1 MCIRDSSL
9 TEIDTNL
16 LYTILKN
23 EFEDNTIQK
32 VDSNFYEKTS
42 EFIGNL
48 KKQEYDGV
56 EAKIKNVM
64 VEMATEMASLFLK
77 IRLEKAGLDDSDKS
91 SLLAEEKYIL
101 DSQKEMEERKET
113 ILSRILDG
121 KSKLLES
128 NEQ

>member
-1 MCIRDSSL
+1 MSSL
-9 TEIDTNL
+9 TKIDANL

-23 EFEDNTIQK
+23 EFEDNSIQK
-32 VDSNFYEKTS
+32 IDSNFYQKTA

-48 KKQEYDGV
+48 KNQEYDGV
-56 EAKIKNVM
+56 EAKIKNAM

-77 IRLEKAGLDDSDKS
+77 IRLEKAILDGSNKPH
-91 SLLAEEKYIL
+91 LLAEEKYIL
-101 DSQKEMEERKET
+101 DSQMEMEERKET
-113 ILSRILDG
+113 ILSRILNG

>member
-1 MCIRDSSL
+1 MSSL
-9 TEIDTNL
+9 TKIDANL

-23 EFEDNTIQK
+23 EFENNTIQK
-32 VDSNFYEKTS
+32 VDSNFYQKTS

-48 KKQEYDGV
+48 KNQEYDGV
-56 EAKIKNVM
+56 EAKIKNAM
-64 VEMATEMASLFLK
+64 VEMATEMTSLFLK
-77 IRLEKAGLDDSDKS
+77 IRLEKAILDGSNKPH
-91 SLLAEEKYIL
+91 LLAEEKYIL

-113 ILSRILDG
+113 ILSRILNG

>member
-1 MCIRDSSL
+1 MSSL
-9 TEIDTNL
+9 TKIDANL

-23 EFEDNTIQK
+23 EFEDNPIQK
-32 VDSNFYEKTS
+32 IDSNFYQKTS

-48 KKQEYDGV
+48 KNQEYDGV
-56 EAKIKNVM
+56 EAKIKNAM

-77 IRLEKAGLDDSDKS
+77 IRLEKAILDGSNKPH
-91 SLLAEEKYIL
+91 LLAEEKHIL

>member
-1 MCIRDSSL
+1 MSSL
-9 TEIDTNL
+9 TKIDANL

-23 EFEDNTIQK
+23 EFEDNSVQK
-32 VDSNFYEKTS
+32 IDSNFYQKTA

-48 KKQEYDGV
+48 KNQEYDGI
-56 EAKIKNVM
+56 EAKIKNALIEM
-64 VEMATEMASLFLK
+64 VTEMTSLFLK
-77 IRLEKAGLDDSDKS
+77 IRLEKAILDGSNKPH
-91 SLLAEEKYIL
+91 LLAEEKYIL

-113 ILSRILDG
+113 ILSRILNG

>member
-1 MCIRDSSL
+1 MSSL
-9 TEIDTNL
+9 TKIDANL

-23 EFEDNTIQK
+23 EFEDNPIQK
-32 VDSNFYEKTS
+32 IDSNFYQKTS

-48 KKQEYDGV
+48 KNQEYDGV
-56 EAKIKNVM
+56 EAKIKNAM
-64 VEMATEMASLFLK
+64 VEMATEMVSLFLK
-77 IRLEKAGLDDSDKS
+77 IRLEKAVLDDSDKS

-101 DSQKEMEERKET
+101 DSQMEMEERKET

>member
-1 MCIRDSSL
+1 MSSL
-9 TEIDTNL
+9 TKIDTNF
-16 LYTILKN
+16 LYTVLKN

-32 VDSNFYEKTS
+32 VDSNFYQKTA

-48 KKQEYDGV
+48 KNQEYDGI
-56 EAKIKNVM
+56 EAKIKNAM
-64 VEMATEMASLFLK
+64 VEMTTEMTSLFLK
-77 IRLEKAGLDDSDKS
+77 IRLEKAVLDDSDKS

-113 ILSRILDG
+113 ILSRILNG

>member
-1 MCIRDSSL
+1 MSSL
-9 TEIDTNL
+9 TKIDANL
-16 LYTILKN
+16 LYTVLKN
-23 EFEDNTIQK
+23 EFEDNSIQK
-32 VDSNFYEKTS
+32 IDSNFYQKTA

-48 KKQEYDGV
+48 KNQEYDGV
-56 EAKIKNVM
+56 EAKIKNAM
-64 VEMATEMASLFLK
+64 VEMTTEMTSLFLK
-77 IRLEKAGLDDSDKS
+77 IRLEKAVLDDSDKS

-113 ILSRILDG
+113 ILSRILNG

>member
-1 MCIRDSSL
+1 MSSL
-9 TEIDTNL
+9 TKIDTNF
-16 LYTILKN
+16 LYTVLKN
-23 EFEDNTIQK
+23 EFEDHTIQK
-32 VDSNFYEKTS
+32 VDSNFYQKTA

-48 KKQEYDGV
+48 KNQEYDGV
-56 EAKIKNVM
+56 EAKIKNAM

-77 IRLEKAGLDDSDKS
+77 IRLEKAILDGSNKPH
-91 SLLAEEKYIL
+91 LLAEEKYIL

-113 ILSRILDG
+113 ILSRLLNG

>member
-1 MCIRDSSL
+1 MSSL
-9 TEIDTNL
+9 TKIDANL

-23 EFEDNTIQK
+23 EFEDNSIQK
-32 VDSNFYEKTS
+32 IDSNFYQKTA

-48 KKQEYDGV
+48 KNQEYDGI
-56 EAKIKNVM
+56 EAKIKNAM
-64 VEMATEMASLFLK
+64 VEMTTEMTSLFLK
-77 IRLEKAGLDDSDKS
+77 IRLEKAVLDDSDKS

-101 DSQKEMEERKET
+101 DSQKEMEERKES
-113 ILSRILDG
+113 ILSRILNG

>member
-1 MCIRDSSL
+1 MSSL
-9 TEIDTNL
+9 TKIDANL

-23 EFEDNTIQK
+23 EFENNTIQK
-32 VDSNFYEKTS
+32 VDSNFYQKTS

-48 KKQEYDGV
+48 KNQEYDGV
-56 EAKIKNVM
+56 EAKIKNAM
-64 VEMATEMASLFLK
+64 VEMATETASLFLK
-77 IRLEKAGLDDSDKS
+77 IRLEKAVLDDSDKS

-101 DSQKEMEERKET
+101 DSQKEMEERRET
-113 ILSRILDG
+113 ILSRILNG

>member
-1 MCIRDSSL
+1 MSSL
-9 TEIDTNL
+9 TKIDTNF
-16 LYTILKN
+16 LYTVLKN

-32 VDSNFYEKTS
+32 VDSNFYQKTA

-48 KKQEYDGV
+48 KNQEYDGV
-56 EAKIKNVM
+56 EAKIKNAM
-64 VEMATEMASLFLK
+64 VEMTTEMTSLFLK
-77 IRLEKAGLDDSDKS
+77 IRLEKAVLDDSGKS

-113 ILSRILDG
+113 ILSRILNG

>member
-1 MCIRDSSL
+1 MSSL
-9 TEIDTNL
+9 TKIDANL

-23 EFEDNTIQK
+23 EFEDNSIQK
-32 VDSNFYEKTS
+32 IDSNFYQKTA

-48 KKQEYDGV
+48 KNQEYDGI
-56 EAKIKNVM
+56 EAKIKNAM
-64 VEMATEMASLFLK
+64 VEMATEMVSLFLK
-77 IRLEKAGLDDSDKS
+77 IRLEKAVLDDSDKS

-113 ILSRILDG
+113 ILSRILNG

>member
-1 MCIRDSSL
+1 MSSL
-9 TEIDTNL
+9 TKIDTNF
-16 LYTILKN
+16 LYTVLKN

-32 VDSNFYEKTS
+32 VDSNFYQKTA

-48 KKQEYDGV
+48 KNQEYDGI
-56 EAKIKNVM
+56 EAKIKNALIEM
-64 VEMATEMASLFLK
+64 VTEMTSLFLK
-77 IRLEKAGLDDSDKS
+77 IRLEKAILDGSNKPH
-91 SLLAEEKYIL
+91 LLAEEKYIL

-113 ILSRILDG
+113 ILSRILNG

>member
-1 MCIRDSSL
+1 MSSL
-9 TEIDTNL
+9 TKIDADL

-23 EFEDNTIQK
+23 EFEDNSIQK
-32 VDSNFYEKTS
+32 IDSNFYQKTA

-48 KKQEYDGV
+48 KNQEYDGV

-77 IRLEKAGLDDSDKS
+77 IRLEKAILDGSNKPH
-91 SLLAEEKYIL
+91 LLAEEKYIL

-113 ILSRILDG
+113 ILSRILNG

>member
-1 MCIRDSSL
+1 MSSL
-9 TEIDTNL
+9 TKIDANL

-23 EFEDNTIQK
+23 EFEDNSIQK
-32 VDSNFYEKTS
+32 IDSNFYQKTA

-48 KKQEYDGV
+48 KNQEYDGV
-56 EAKIKNVM
+56 EAKIKNAM
-64 VEMATEMASLFLK
+64 VEMATEMVSLFLK
-77 IRLEKAGLDDSDKS
+77 IRLEKAVLDDSDKS

-113 ILSRILDG
+113 ILSRILNG

>member
-1 MCIRDSSL
+1 MSSL
-9 TEIDTNL
+9 TKIDINS
-16 LYTILKN
+16 LYNILKN
-23 EFEDNTIQK
+23 EFENNTVQE
-32 VDSNFYEKTS
+32 VDSNLYKEIS

-48 KKQEYDGV
+48 KNQEYDGV
-56 EAKIKNVM
+56 EAKIKNAL
-64 VEMATEMASLFLK
+64 VEMITEMTSLFLK
-77 IRLEKAGLDDSDKS
+77 IRLEKAVLDDSNKS

-121 KSKLLES
+121 KSELLES

>member
-1 MCIRDSSL
+1 MSSL

-101 DSQKEMEERKET
+101 DSQKEMEERRET
-113 ILSRILDG
+113 ILSKILSG

>member
-1 MCIRDSSL
+1 MSSL
-9 TEIDTNL
+9 TKIDANL
-16 LYTILKN
+16 LYTVLKN
-23 EFEDNTIQK
+23 EFEDNSIQK
-32 VDSNFYEKTS
+32 IDSNFYQKTA

-48 KKQEYDGV
+48 KNQEYDGV
-56 EAKIKNVM
+56 EAKIKNAM

-113 ILSRILDG
+113 ILSRILNG

>member
-1 MCIRDSSL
+1 MSSL
-9 TEIDTNL
+9 TKIDANL

-23 EFEDNTIQK
+23 EFEDNSIQK
-32 VDSNFYEKTS
+32 IDSNFYQKTS

-48 KKQEYDGV
+48 KNQEYDGI
-56 EAKIKNVM
+56 EAKIKNAM

-77 IRLEKAGLDDSDKS
+77 IRLEKAVLDDSDKS

>member
-1 MCIRDSSL
+1 MSSL
-9 TEIDTNL
+9 TKIDTNF
-16 LYTILKN
+16 LYTVLKN
-23 EFEDNTIQK
+23 EFEDHTIQK
-32 VDSNFYEKTS
+32 VDSNFYQKTA

-48 KKQEYDGV
+48 KNQEYDGV
-56 EAKIKNVM
+56 EAKIKNAM

-77 IRLEKAGLDDSDKS
+77 IRLEKAILDGSNKPH
-91 SLLAEEKYIL
+91 LLAEEKYIL

-113 ILSRILDG
+113 ILSRILNG

>member
-1 MCIRDSSL
+1 MSSL
-9 TEIDTNL
+9 TKIDANL

-23 EFEDNTIQK
+23 EFEDNPIQK
-32 VDSNFYEKTS
+32 IDSNFYQKTS

-48 KKQEYDGV
+48 KNQEYDGV
-56 EAKIKNVM
+56 EAKIKNAM
-64 VEMATEMASLFLK
+64 VEMATETASLFLK
-77 IRLEKAGLDDSDKS
+77 IRLEKAVLDDSDKS

>member
-1 MCIRDSSL
+1 MSSM
-9 TEIDTNL
+9 TKIDANL
-16 LYTILKN
+16 LYNILKN
-23 EFEDNTIQK
+23 EFENNTIQE
-32 VDSNFYEKTS
+32 VDSNLYKEIS

-48 KKQEYDGV
+48 KNQEYDGV
-56 EAKIKNVM
+56 EAKIKNAL
-64 VEMATEMASLFLK
+64 VEMITEMASLFLK
-77 IRLEKAGLDDSDKS
+77 IRLEEAILDDSNKS

-101 DSQKEMEERKET
+101 DSKKEMEERKET

>member
-1 MCIRDSSL
+1 MSSL
-9 TEIDTNL
+9 TKIDANL

-23 EFEDNTIQK
+23 EFEDNSIQK
-32 VDSNFYEKTS
+32 IDSNFYQKTA

-48 KKQEYDGV
+48 KNQEYDGI
-56 EAKIKNVM
+56 EAKIKNALIEM
-64 VEMATEMASLFLK
+64 VTEMTSLFLK
-77 IRLEKAGLDDSDKS
+77 IRLEKAVLDDSDKS

-113 ILSRILDG
+113 ILSRILNG

>member
-1 MCIRDSSL
+1 MSSL
-9 TEIDTNL
+9 TKIDANL

-23 EFEDNTIQK
+23 EFEDNSIQK
-32 VDSNFYEKTS
+32 IDSNFYQKTA

-48 KKQEYDGV
+48 KNQEYDGV
-56 EAKIKNVM
+56 EAKIKNAM

-77 IRLEKAGLDDSDKS
+77 IRLEKAILDGSNKPH
-91 SLLAEEKYIL
+91 LLAEEKHIL

-113 ILSRILDG
+113 ILSRILNG

>member
-1 MCIRDSSL
+1 MSSL
-9 TEIDTNL
+9 TKIDANL

-23 EFEDNTIQK
+23 EFEDNSIQK
-32 VDSNFYEKTS
+32 IDSNFYQKTA

-48 KKQEYDGV
+48 KNQEYDGI
-56 EAKIKNVM
+56 EAKIKNTM
-64 VEMATEMASLFLK
+64 VEMATEMASLCLK
-77 IRLEKAGLDDSDKS
+77 IRLEKAILDGSNKPH
-91 SLLAEEKYIL
+91 LLAEEKYIL

-113 ILSRILDG
+113 ILSRILNG

>member
-1 MCIRDSSL
+1 MSSL
-9 TEIDTNL
+9 TKIDANL

-23 EFEDNTIQK
+23 EFEDNPIQK
-32 VDSNFYEKTS
+32 IDSNFYQKTS

-48 KKQEYDGV
+48 KNQEYDGV
-56 EAKIKNVM
+56 EAKIKNAM

-77 IRLEKAGLDDSDKS
+77 IRLEKAILDGSNKPH
-91 SLLAEEKYIL
+91 LLAEEKYIL

-113 ILSRILDG
+113 ILSRILNG

>member
-1 MCIRDSSL
+1 MSSL

-64 VEMATEMASLFLK
+64 VEMATEMTSLFLK
-77 IRLEKAGLDDSDKS
+77 IRLEKSDLDDSDKS
-91 SLLAEEKYIL
+91 FLLAEEKYIL

>member
-1 MCIRDSSL
+1 MSSL
-9 TEIDTNL
+9 TKIDANL

-23 EFEDNTIQK
+23 EFEDNSIQK
-32 VDSNFYEKTS
+32 IDSNFYQKTA

-48 KKQEYDGV
+48 KNQEYDGI
-56 EAKIKNVM
+56 EAKIKNAM

-77 IRLEKAGLDDSDKS
+77 IRLEKAVLDDSDKS

-101 DSQKEMEERKET
+101 DSQKEMEERRET
-113 ILSRILDG
+113 ILSRILNG

>member
-1 MCIRDSSL
+1 MSSL
-9 TEIDTNL
+9 TKIDINF
-16 LYTILKN
+16 LYTVLKN

-32 VDSNFYEKTS
+32 VDSNFYQKTS
-42 EFIGNL
+42 EFIGDL
-48 KKQEYDGV
+48 KNQEYDGV
-56 EAKIKNVM
+56 EAKIKNAM
-64 VEMATEMASLFLK
+64 IEMATDMVSLFLK
-77 IRLEKAGLDDSDKS
+77 IRLEKAILDGSNKPH
-91 SLLAEEKYIL
+91 LLAEEKHIL

>member
-1 MCIRDSSL
+1 MSSL
-9 TEIDTNL
+9 TKIDANL
-16 LYTILKN
+16 LYTVLKN
-23 EFEDNTIQK
+23 EFEDNSIQK
-32 VDSNFYEKTS
+32 IDSNFYQKTA

-48 KKQEYDGV
+48 KNQEYDGV
-56 EAKIKNVM
+56 EAKIKNAM

-77 IRLEKAGLDDSDKS
+77 IRLEKAILDGSNKPH
-91 SLLAEEKYIL
+91 LLAEEKYIL

>member
-1 MCIRDSSL
+1 MSSL
-9 TEIDTNL
+9 TKIDANL
-16 LYTILKN
+16 LYTVLKN
-23 EFEDNTIQK
+23 EFEDNSIQK
-32 VDSNFYEKTS
+32 IDSNFYQKTA

-48 KKQEYDGV
+48 KNQEYDGI
-56 EAKIKNVM
+56 EAKIKNAM

-77 IRLEKAGLDDSDKS
+77 IRLEKAILDGSNKPH
-91 SLLAEEKYIL
+91 LLAEEKYIL

-113 ILSRILDG
+113 ILSRILNG